1 MPEPRDSKDQFVYV
15 YCVIRCDEDPE
26 FTALGMGERGDIVY
40 TVHKGDLAAV
50 VSDSPTDAYEAR
62 RRNMMAHTAVLE
74 EAMSRFT
81 ILPLRFSTVA
91 PNADVVRDQLLGA
104 RRAELLAL
112 WQDIDQRVEL
122 GLKAFWHEDTLFQ
135 GIVDENPS
143 IRALR
148 DSLAGRS
155 AEETHAE
162 RMKLGELVEV
172 AMKQRRQRDA
182 DLIMAR
188 LEPLAHEV
196 AVTENYGERMVLN
209 AAFLVDQKA
218 EPGFD
223 EVVQQLD
230 AELGQRLMFKYVGS
244 APPYNFVK
252 LVMHWQE

>member
-1 MPEPRDSKDQFVYV
+1 MPEPRDSEDRYVYV

-26 FTALGMGERGDIVY
+26 FTSLGMGERGDAVY
-40 TVHKGDLAAV
+40 TVHQGDLAAV
-50 VSDSPTDAYEAR
+50 VSDSPSDAYEAR

-74 EAMSRFT
+74 EVMAKYT

-91 PNADVVRDQLLGA
+91 PSAELVRTQLLGE
-104 RRAELLAL
+104 RRGELLAL
-112 WQDIDQRVEL
+112 FEEVGGRVEL

-135 GIVDENPS
+135 GLVDENPP

-148 DSLAGRS
+148 DSLADRS

-182 DLIMAR
+182 GLIMDR
-188 LEPLAHEV
+188 LEPLAYNVEV
-196 AVTENYGERMVLN
+196 NENYGERMVLN
-209 AAFLVDQKA
+209 AAFLVDKDA
-218 EPGFD
+218 EPVFD
-223 EVVQQLD
+223 DAVQELD

-252 LVMHWQE
+252 LFMRW

>member
-1 MPEPRDSKDQFVYV
+1 MPEPRDSEGKYLYV
-15 YCVIRCDEDPE
+15 YCVIRCDEPPE
-26 FTALGMGERGDIVY
+26 FTSLGMGERGDAVY
-40 TVHKGDLAAV
+40 TVHQGDLAAV
-50 VSDSPTDAYEAR
+50 VSDSPSDAFEAR

-74 EAMSRFT
+74 EVMSSFT

-91 PNADVVRDQLLGA
+91 PDVELVRDKLLGE
-104 RRAELLAL
+104 RRDELLSL
-112 WQDIDQRVEL
+112 WREMDGRVEL

-135 GIVDENPS
+135 GIVDENPA

-182 DLIMAR
+182 DLIMSR
-188 LEPLAHEV
+188 LQPLAHSV
-196 AVTENYGERMVLN
+196 AINENYGERMVLN
-209 AAFLVDQKA
+209 AAFLVAKDA
-218 EPGFD
+218 ESRMD
-223 EVVQQLD
+223 EAVQQLD
-230 AELGQRLMFKYVGS
+230 GELGERLMFKYVGS

-252 LVMHWQE
+252 LHMHW

>member
-1 MPEPRDSKDQFVYV
+1 MPDPRDPKDQYLYV
-15 YCVIRCDEDPE
+15 YCVIRCADDPE
-26 FTALGMGERGDIVY
+26 FTSLGMGERGDAVY
-40 TVHKGDLAAV
+40 TVHQGDLAAV
-50 VSDSPTDAYEAR
+50 VSDSLSDAYEAR

-74 EAMSRFT
+74 EVMSDFT

-91 PNADVVRDQLLGA
+91 PNAEIVRTQLLGE

-112 WQDIDQRVEL
+112 WQEVDGRVEL

-135 GIVDENPS
+135 GIVDENPA

-172 AMKQRRQRDA
+172 AMKQRRQRDS
-182 DLIMAR
+182 DLIMSR
-188 LEPLAHEV
+188 LKPLAHSV
-196 AVTENYGERMVLN
+196 AINENYGERMVLN
-209 AAFLVDQKA
+209 AAFLVAKDA
-218 EPGFD
+218 ESRMD
-223 EVVQQLD
+223 EAVQQLD
-230 AELGQRLMFKYVGS
+230 GELGERLMFKYVGS

-252 LVMHWQE
+252 LHMHW